1 MPVHGNIIPQFL
13 IDPVLDLGRHASG
26 HLGIGILVS
35 IMGNL
40 QGFPFLPPGSPGSCR
55 NGIPASDT
63 IPGSH
68 LGPFQSIDFPFA
80 EDHAQSAG
88 RSWTQD
94 GFWFFFRQAAQIA
107 AAEQDPF
114 HLMLPGHKFH
124 PGTLF
129 PFSRSNGLSLL
140 GSRRFLYRQRP
151 GILLMFWILTA
162 AQGQGNCQEKDQTDR
177 LPTRHTGFSRS
188 QEAAESRA
196 FWPSPAAL
204 LICQG

>member
-1 MPVHGNIIPQFL
+1 MVLLFLTLLAGPHVAANPTWAKWLTLSRNQLAIIIPLYGFAASAL
-13 IDPVLDLGRHASG
+13 PVWLLLCPRDYLSTYMKLGV
-26 HLGIGILVS
+26 I
-35 IMGNL
+35 
-40 QGFPFLPPGSPGSCR
+40 
-55 NGIPASDT
+55 
-63 IPGSH
+63 
-68 LGPFQSIDFPFA
+68 
-80 EDHAQSAG
+80 
-88 RSWTQD
+88 
-94 GFWFFFRQAAQIA
+94 
-107 AAEQDPF
+107 
-114 HLMLPGHKFH
+114 LMLVGGIAFVHPRLEMHALTPFIHGGGPII

-140 GSRRFLYRQRP
+140 GSRRFLYRQCP
-151 GILLMFWILTA
+151 GLLLMFWILTA